1 MAKRAGRW
9 CTTTSGKH
17 TRKRATCRTLRD
29 DQGKDHGQREWKSG
43 EIKTEHYA
51 QVGTDIVN
59 ASGELN
65 KNTTISEGMDDL
77 PTMLRQTTL

>member
-1 MAKRAGRW
+1 MRRRLLCDALPEMEGNLP
-9 CTTTSGKH
+9 KH
-17 TRKRATCRTLRD
+17 FATIKE
-29 DQGKDHGQREWKSG
+29 KDHGQREWKSG

-51 QVGTDIVN
+51 QVGTDIMN